1 MDRLEKLLEFLRQ
14 NPKDSFVR
22 HALAMEY
29 VKLDRVAGAQQM
41 LEALLNDS
49 PDYIG
54 SYYQLAK
61 ILERKG
67 DTDGAIRWY
76 EQGIRYARQTG
87 TRHAMSELQSALD
100 ELMY

>member
-1 MDRLEKLLEFLRQ
+1 MDRIAKLLEFLQ
-14 NPKDSFVR
+14 QSPEDCFVR

-29 VKLDRVAGAQQM
+29 IKLDRVEEAQQM
-41 LEALLNDS
+41 LEALLSDS

-67 DTDGAIRWY
+67 DTDAAIHWY
-76 EQGIRYARQTG
+76 EQGIRYARQAG
-87 TRHAMSELQSALD
+87 NRHTMNELQSALD